1 MAKSI
6 YSILE
11 DLRTETSV
19 PDHGMVEHTLPAE
32 LLPTAEEFEDSEKLK
47 EWAEANAI
55 THAVLQ
61 KGVQKFLID
70 LRATFKA
77 CKKDETWTVE
87 KGQEAVNKASWDITK
102 RPKVGK
108 SDEAIAMEYLAS
120 LDEKARKEL
129 LKNLKG

>member
-19 PDHGMVEHTLPAE
+19 PEHGMVEHTLPAG
-32 LLPTAEEFEDSEKLK
+32 LLPTAKEFEDSEKLK
-47 EWAEANAI
+47 AWAESNDI
-55 THAVLQ
+55 IHAVLQ

-77 CKKDETWTVE
+77 CKKDEEWTPEMGQKAVDEATWE
-87 KGQEAVNKASWDITK
+87 ITK
-102 RPKVGK
+102 RPKVAK
-108 SDEAIAMEYLAS
+108 SDEAIATEYLAS
-120 LDEKARKEL
+120 LSDKERKAL
-129 LKNLKG
+129 LESLKD